1 MYPHSCNDVL
11 QWAWSIDVFR
21 TEFSNDEIK
30 SDFFSSIPLY

>member
-1 MYPHSCNDVL
+1 MHPHSCNDVL

-30 SDFFSSIPLY
+30 SDFLNFLKI